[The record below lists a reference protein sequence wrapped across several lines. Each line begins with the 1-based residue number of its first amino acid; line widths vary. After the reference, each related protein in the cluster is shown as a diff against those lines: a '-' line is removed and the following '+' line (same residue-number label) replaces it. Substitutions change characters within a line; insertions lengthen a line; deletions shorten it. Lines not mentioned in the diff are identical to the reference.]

1 MRYADAAVKEW
12 RRKMKTSTEKRR
24 EDLLLVRRSDPDGA
38 ILWIDDATGKIVD
51 RSSRPEPQ
59 TAPYEVAPPGA
70 RRRRQHPGIEAP
82 WRPVRD
88 VRPAFIDLVGPRS
101 SVTMEDGARAERTR
115 LSARVVRLLPARG
128 GGS

>member
-1 MRYADAAVKEW
+1 MTFDNNNR
-12 RRKMKTSTEKRR
+12 EKKLR
-24 EDLLLVRRSDPDGA
+24 EFYEATGSKGA
-38 ILWIDDATGKIVD
+38 LWIDDATGKIVD

-59 TAPYEVAPPGA
+59 TAPYEVA
-70 RRRRQHPGIEAP
+70 RPGIEIP
-82 WRPVRD
+82 RRPVRD

>member
-1 MRYADAAVKEW
+1 
-12 RRKMKTSTEKRR
+12 MKTVR
-24 EDLLLVRRSDPDGA
+24 ENRAKDLLGLRSSDADGA
-38 ILWIDDATGKIVD
+38 ILWIDHATGKLVD

-59 TAPYEVAPPGA
+59 TAPYEVA
-70 RRRRQHPGIEAP
+70 RPGIETP
-82 WRPVRD
+82 RRPVWD
-88 VRPAFIDLVGPRS
+88 WRPAFIDLVGPRS

>member
-1 MRYADAAVKEW
+1 
-12 RRKMKTSTEKRR
+12 MKTSTEKRR
-24 EDLLLVRRSDPDGA
+24 EDLLLIRRSDADGA
-38 ILWIDDATGKIVD
+38 ILWIDDASGKIVD

-59 TAPYEVAPPGA
+59 TAPYEVV
-70 RRRRQHPGIEAP
+70 RSRPGIETP
-82 WRPVRD
+82 RRPVRD

-101 SVTMEDGARAERTR
+101 SVTMEDGARAQRTR

>member
-1 MRYADAAVKEW
+1 
-12 RRKMKTSTEKRR
+12 MKTVPDRR
-24 EDLLLVRRSDPDGA
+24 VEDLLPLRRSDAAGA

-59 TAPYEVAPPGA
+59 TAPYEVV
-70 RRRRQHPGIEAP
+70 RLGIETP
-82 WRPVRD
+82 RRPVRD

-101 SVTMEDGARAERTR
+101 SVTMEDGARTERTR

>member
-1 MRYADAAVKEW
+1 
-12 RRKMKTSTEKRR
+12 MKTLTDQPA
-24 EDLLLVRRSDPDGA
+24 EDLPPVRRSDADGA
-38 ILWIDDATGKIVD
+38 ILWIDDASGKIVD

-59 TAPYEVAPPGA
+59 TAPYEVA
-70 RRRRQHPGIEAP
+70 RPGIETP
-82 WRPVRD
+82 RRPVRD

>member
-1 MRYADAAVKEW
+1 
-12 RRKMKTSTEKRR
+12 MKTLRDKHL
-24 EDLLLVRRSDPDGA
+24 EDLLPIRCSDPDGA

-59 TAPYEVAPPGA
+59 TAPYEVA
-70 RRRRQHPGIEAP
+70 RPGIETP
-82 WRPVRD
+82 LRPVRD

-101 SVTMEDGARAERTR
+101 SVTVEDGARPERTR

>member
-1 MRYADAAVKEW
+1 
-12 RRKMKTSTEKRR
+12 MKTVKDRR
-24 EDLLLVRRSDPDGA
+24 VEDLLPLRRADAGGA
-38 ILWIDDATGKIVD
+38 ILWIDDTTGKIVD

-59 TAPYEVAPPGA
+59 TYEVA
-70 RRRRQHPGIEAP
+70 RPGIEAQR
-82 WRPVRD
+82 RPVRD

-101 SVTMEDGARAERTR
+101 SVTMEDGARTERTR

>member
-1 MRYADAAVKEW
+1 
-12 RRKMKTSTEKRR
+12 MKTVTDKRM
-24 EDLLLVRRSDPDGA
+24 EDLLRVRRSHLDGA

-51 RSSRPEPQ
+51 RASRPESQ
-59 TAPYEVAPPGA
+59 TAPYEVV
-70 RRRRQHPGIEAP
+70 RPGIEALRQP
-82 WRPVRD
+82 MRHVRPV
-88 VRPAFIDLVGPRS
+88 FIDLIGPRS

>member
-1 MRYADAAVKEW
+1 
-12 RRKMKTSTEKRR
+12 MKTVTDKRQ
-24 EDLLLVRRSDPDGA
+24 EDLLRVGRSRDADGA
-38 ILWIDDATGKIVD
+38 ILWIDEASGKIVD
-51 RSSRPEPQ
+51 RASRPEPQ

-70 RRRRQHPGIEAP
+70 RRRRQRPGIEAP

-101 SVTMEDGARAERTR
+101 SVTMEDGARAERAR

>member
-1 MRYADAAVKEW
+1 VKTVTD
-12 RRKMKTSTEKRR
+12 RRV
-24 EDLLLVRRSDPDGA
+24 EDLLPLRRSDADGA

-59 TAPYEVAPPGA
+59 TAPYEVA
-70 RRRRQHPGIEAP
+70 RPGIEAP
-82 WRPVRD
+82 RRRLRD

-101 SVTMEDGARAERTR
+101 SVMMKDGARTERTR

>member
-1 MRYADAAVKEW
+1 
-12 RRKMKTSTEKRR
+12 MKTVPDRR
-24 EDLLLVRRSDPDGA
+24 VEDLLPLRRSDAAGA

-59 TAPYEVAPPGA
+59 TAPYEVA
-70 RRRRQHPGIEAP
+70 RLGIETHR
-82 WRPVRD
+82 RPVWD

-101 SVTMEDGARAERTR
+101 SVTMEDGARTERTR

>member
-1 MRYADAAVKEW
+1 
-12 RRKMKTSTEKRR
+12 MKTVKDRR
-24 EDLLLVRRSDPDGA
+24 VEDLLPLRRADAGGA

-59 TAPYEVAPPGA
+59 TAPYEVA
-70 RRRRQHPGIEAP
+70 RPGIETP
-82 WRPVRD
+82 RRPVRD

-101 SVTMEDGARAERTR
+101 SVTMEDGARTERTR

>member
-1 MRYADAAVKEW
+1 VK
-12 RRKMKTSTEKRR
+12 TAR
-24 EDLLLVRRSDPDGA
+24 ENRAKDLLGLRSSDADGA

-59 TAPYEVAPPGA
+59 TAPYEVA
-70 RRRRQHPGIEAP
+70 RPGIETP
-82 WRPVRD
+82 RRPVRD

-101 SVTMEDGARAERTR
+101 SVMMEDGARAERTR

>member
-1 MRYADAAVKEW
+1 VKTVTDKLQEA
-12 RRKMKTSTEKRR
+12 
-24 EDLLLVRRSDPDGA
+24 LLPLGRSRADGA

-59 TAPYEVAPPGA
+59 TAPYDVA
-70 RRRRQHPGIEAP
+70 RPGIETP
-82 WRPVRD
+82 RRPVRD